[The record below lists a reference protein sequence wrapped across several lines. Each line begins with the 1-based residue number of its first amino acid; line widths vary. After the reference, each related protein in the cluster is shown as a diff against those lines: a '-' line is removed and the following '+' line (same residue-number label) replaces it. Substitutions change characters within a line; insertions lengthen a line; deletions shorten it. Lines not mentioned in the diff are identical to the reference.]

1 MRASI
6 FPATALALAVAAFG
20 VTAANAEGPRP
31 KDVSAVQVCLS
42 KRQTTAEQERCIEVV
57 AKPCIGDEGA
67 RAPFD
72 VIACLRREQLVWDQ
86 MLNAAYVKLQ
96 KNLEEGERNK
106 LREMQRSWLD
116 TRERTCGFFY
126 DYFQGTM
133 ANPMMA
139 NCDNR
144 ETARRAIFLLGFAD
158 DLPKDDKGK

>member
-6 FPATALALAVAAFG
+6 FSAIAVALIASAFG
-20 VTAANAEGPRP
+20 ITSAKAEGPRLR
-31 KDVSAVQVCLS
+31 DLSIVQACLA

-72 VIACLRREQLVWDQ
+72 VMACLRREQLVWDQ
-86 MLNAAYVKLQ
+86 MLNAAYGKLQ
-96 KNLEEGERNK
+96 KNLEDGQRNK

-116 TRERTCGFFY
+116 TREKTCAFYY
-126 DYFQGTM
+126 DYFQGSM

-139 NCDNR
+139 NCENR
-144 ETARRAIFLLGFAD
+144 EIARRAIFLLGFAD